1 MASQIVNATEILLP
15 SLTEINITE
24 LCNINMEAFQST
36 LLIMKLWIL
45 MIVVVTLLEFVTSTL
60 ALAHKRGKIAGKK
73 VNVTQ
78 KWVGIN
84 EKVTS
89 ISLMVRLIAGLNL
102 LELVI
107 SYVGL
112 I

>member
-1 MASQIVNATEILLP
+1 MVSQLINATEIMIP
-15 SLTEINITE
+15 ITNEINITE
-24 LCNINMEAFQST
+24 LCNINMSAFQST
-36 LLIMKLWIL
+36 LLIMKFWIL
-45 MIVVVTLLEFVTSTL
+45 AIVIVTLLEFVTSTL

-102 LELVI
+102 LEMVI
-107 SYVGL
+107 NYVGV